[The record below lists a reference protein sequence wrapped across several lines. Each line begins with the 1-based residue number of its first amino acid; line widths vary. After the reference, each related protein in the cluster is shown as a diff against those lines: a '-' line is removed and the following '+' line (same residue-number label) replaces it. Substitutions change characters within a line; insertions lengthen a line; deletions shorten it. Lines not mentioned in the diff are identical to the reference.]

1 MLLKQSA
8 LLRRVVFDGYDYG
21 LLFTYFTGIAEV
33 LKRFRGRFVG
43 EKEHPLYRAW
53 RLSKEVVHED
63 VGGLFSALR
72 EADSGQTVDVGT
84 LDAFVAALDAARAQ
98 ADRSLFTAGLRIR
111 LGQLSGA
118 GGVLLHSLPYHPG
131 VVAVA
136 RSMRGRWLK
145 PIKSWR
151 LQASIEV
158 VRSNLLA
165 ELGLDEDQIELAPG
179 ELEIVEDGTAVVRSD
194 RPTISVP
201 AEEMPPSKAAAEEDG
216 DSDVYLAT
224 VAPHGRSTL
233 TDAEFEAV
241 IDRYELYDFQQDGVR
256 HLVMRTSAL
265 LADDMGLGK
274 SRQATV
280 AADIMAGAGQVL
292 VVCPASLTINWAR
305 EIVAVVPDATVSVQA
320 YDPQA
325 RWIVTNYERLDE
337 MLPVAGRFGVMLVD
351 EAHQL
356 KEPTIVRTR
365 LAFAVASQI
374 PIRYLLTGTPILN
387 RENEIHTL
395 LRLSGHPVGDLPL
408 KEFIEAFSGS
418 REFRSRLRAELGDWM
433 LRRRKDV
440 LKGLQGKQRQVM
452 HIELTEEQRLR
463 YEALV
468 QDTGTSSL
476 VRITR
481 ARSMLEE
488 FKTEA
493 VLELLEAMQPEDK
506 AIVFCEFTGTVAALA
521 QTLRDRG
528 IECVT
533 LIGSDSTRRRQKAV
547 DRFQSDPAVRVFI
560 GTTSAA
566 GVGITLTA
574 GNHVVFASLPWT
586 PALQGQ
592 AEDRAFRNGQLRLVL
607 VKVPLMVG
615 TIDGRLWEL
624 LDHKREVANDLL
636 DPDQA
641 EQQTK
646 AALAAALKAE

>member
-241 IDRYELYDFQQDGVR
+241 SASLKVSLFRTMARVTVPVCLPAVLDISIYLFVNAMTTVSAVIFLYSTDTKLASVSIINMDESGFTAAAAAMAITIVATSAGVKVWVPSSIRAAGPPTNREESAAASRAASARPSAAAARRPRPPIPRHSDARYSPTQATPMMRTMRANSPVIAHHARGPMAIAT
-256 HLVMRTSAL
+256 LVMCMSC
-265 LADDMGLGK
+265 
-274 SRQATV
+274 QC
-280 AADIMAGAGQVL
+280 AAM
-292 VVCPASLTINWAR
+292 R
-305 EIVAVVPDATVSVQA
+305 
-320 YDPQA
+320 
-325 RWIVTNYERLDE
+325 
-337 MLPVAGRFGVMLVD
+337 
-351 EAHQL
+351 
-356 KEPTIVRTR
+356 RTR
-365 LAFAVASQI
+365 SSPVSWSSWYSRYAATSTSTPGRTRVWMTASRNTSI
-374 PIRYLLTGTPILN
+374 PR
-387 RENEIHTL
+387 
-395 LRLSGHPVGDLPL
+395 
-408 KEFIEAFSGS
+408 
-418 REFRSRLRAELGDWM
+418 
-433 LRRRKDV
+433 
-440 LKGLQGKQRQVM
+440 
-452 HIELTEEQRLR
+452 
-463 YEALV
+463 
-468 QDTGTSSL
+468 
-476 VRITR
+476 
-481 ARSMLEE
+481 
-488 FKTEA
+488 
-493 VLELLEAMQPEDK
+493 
-506 AIVFCEFTGTVAALA
+506 
-521 QTLRDRG
+521 
-528 IECVT
+528 
-533 LIGSDSTRRRQKAV
+533 
-547 DRFQSDPAVRVFI
+547 
-560 GTTSAA
+560 
-566 GVGITLTA
+566 
-574 GNHVVFASLPWT
+574 
-586 PALQGQ
+586 
-592 AEDRAFRNGQLRLVL
+592 
-607 VKVPLMVG
+607 
-615 TIDGRLWEL
+615 
-624 LDHKREVANDLL
+624 
-636 DPDQA
+636 
-641 EQQTK
+641 
-646 AALAAALKAE
+646 